1 MTIWKGSGVLAPDVS
16 GIGEI
21 GWPHGS
27 RDRAGSQEPRPA
39 RGVGREQGRAG
50 THSLN
55 IFSMSLIC
63 FLENSLNSV

>member
-39 RGVGREQGRAG
+39 RGVGGEQGRAG

-55 IFSMSLIC
+55 
-63 FLENSLNSV
+63 SV